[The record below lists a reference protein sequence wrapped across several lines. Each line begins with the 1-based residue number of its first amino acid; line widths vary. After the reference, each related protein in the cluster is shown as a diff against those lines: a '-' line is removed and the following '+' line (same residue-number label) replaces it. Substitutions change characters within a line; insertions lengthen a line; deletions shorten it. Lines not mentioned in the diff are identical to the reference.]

1 MNLNH
6 IIGNE
11 KKGTL
16 QSRQKTV
23 ERVITTISEKLD
35 EQYSLS
41 DMAHIAYLSPFHFNR
56 IFHQI
61 TGLPPSQFLYALRLE
76 QAKRLLLTTEMSVTD
91 ICFEVG
97 YNSLGTFTS
106 RFTELVGLSPR
117 DYRRLG
123 EKIRSF
129 DWEKLF
135 REGWKTRSDCPT
147 KPFLSGTIYAPEGF
161 EGLIFTG
168 LFQQMIPQNFPVAGT
183 LMVHSGSFVIDSL
196 PDGEFHLLS
205 AALPHSKDAIKY
217 LLPDF
222 SEILVGVSETTI
234 SITSKRNIKDLEI
247 YLRPFEITDP
257 PILLALPNLLVNSLT
272 SLSS

>member
-1 MNLNH
+1 MILNH

-35 EQYSLS
+35 EHYSLS

-56 IFHQI
+56 VFHQI

-129 DWEKLF
+129 NWEKLF
-135 REGWKTRSDCPT
+135 REGWQT
-147 KPFLSGTIYAPEGF
+147 KLAQPVEPLLNGTIYAPEKF
-161 EGLIFTG
+161 EGLIFVG
-168 LFQQMIPQNFPVAGT
+168 LFQQLIPQSFPVAGT
-183 LMVHSGSFVIDSL
+183 LMVHDGSFVIDSL
-196 PDGEFHLLS
+196 PDGEYHLLA
-205 AALPHSKDAIKY
+205 AALPRSKDAIKY

-234 SITSKRNIKDLEI
+234 SISSKENIKDLKI
-247 YLRPFEITDP
+247 HLRPFEITDP
-257 PILLALPNLLVNSLT
+257 PILIALPILLAKNLDNFQ
-272 SLSS
+272 